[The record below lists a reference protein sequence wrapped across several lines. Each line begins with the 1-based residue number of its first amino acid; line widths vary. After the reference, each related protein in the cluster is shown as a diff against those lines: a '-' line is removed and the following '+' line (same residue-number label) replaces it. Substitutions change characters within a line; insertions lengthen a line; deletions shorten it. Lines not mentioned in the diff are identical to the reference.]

1 MDFSAELTTAEKI
14 AACTSAINQ
23 LEPGVYENM
32 VVNGLDP
39 ATTPS
44 DWDVPAGHSADDY
57 PSEHALKEQL
67 DRLNAAKA
75 VLASLS

>member
-1 MDFSAELTTAEKI
+1 MDFSAALTTAEKI

-39 ATTPS
+39 DTTPS
-44 DWDVPAGHSADDY
+44 DWDVPAGHSVEDY
-57 PSEHALKEQL
+57 PGEHGLKEQL
-67 DRLNAAKA
+67 DRLNSAKA
-75 VLASLS
+75 LLAALS